1 MKRSNLSLL
10 FLTQGAISPCT
21 CKLLFVKATKDSTS
35 DNVTCWNRQDFQCR
49 AHHITTDTL
58 DHAASEYLGYSDCET
73 CFLDTWYCLERLI
86 QITREGRE
94 PEAVERAWGSVG
106 TLRVWLKTDSPAEI
120 ALRYIIRGILLS
132 LPQID
137 L

>member
-1 MKRSNLSLL
+1 ML
-10 FLTQGAISPCT
+10 
-21 CKLLFVKATKDSTS
+21 
-35 DNVTCWNRQDFQCR
+35 
-49 AHHITTDTL
+49 
-58 DHAASEYLGYSDCET
+58 
-73 CFLDTWYCLERLI
+73 LDTWYCLERLI